1 MSHANNNNEKD
12 PGLLGNSR
20 ESDASGRTHAQLRE
34 DEEKGD
40 AEDALNQLRGDKEKG
55 DAEGSFS
62 RPSTGNTTST
72 NLSDTIQAIPED
84 PTPNVPATQV
94 QSRSPSY
101 MPEAIV
107 VPRSERRGLLARCTL
122 IAEVES
128 AYAYKPLTKWFITF
142 LVALAAAAA
151 PIGSAILLPA
161 LPDITKDFNSSATI
175 TNLSVALYM
184 LSMSIFPLWWSSF
197 SETNGRR
204 SVYLVSFALFTVW
217 NVVSAVS
224 TSMSMLI
231 VMRMLGG
238 GAAASVQAVGSGTI
252 ADIWESKER
261 GHAMSIFYLGPL
273 LGPLLAPIIGGV
285 LTETLGWRSTQWF
298 QVIYGGLLCILLT
311 FCLPETISRKNTH
324 PHQFPLGNIVADNKG
339 GVLPSL
345 NRISTRESIKRKTKT
360 TTKILKRWFIEPLSV
375 LLYLRFP
382 AVLLTVYL
390 ASVTFGSLYILNIS
404 IQQTFSSPPY
414 NFQVIILGLLYIPN
428 SVGYVAASIF
438 GGKWNDYIM
447 HRAARKAGRYD
458 QNRKLVFHP
467 EERMQENAWIAA
479 AVFPGALIWYGWTA
493 EHGILWVAPCFANFF
508 FGVGSMIIFGV
519 ATTMLTEFMPKR
531 ASSGVA
537 VNNFVRNIFSCIG
550 GVITQPIIS
559 AIGDGWLFTIVG
571 IVCWVSAGF
580 VVWAMR
586 RYAPKWRI
594 AMDAA
599 LAAE

>member
-1 MSHANNNNEKD
+1 MSHTNISSEKD
-12 PGLLGNSR
+12 LAMLGHSR
-20 ESDASGRTHAQLRE
+20 ESDTNGNVLKQSRGE
-34 DEEKGD
+34 EEKGD
-40 AEDALNQLRGDKEKG
+40 ADRSL
-55 DAEGSFS
+55 S
-62 RPSTGNTTST
+62 RPGTGDTTST
-72 NLSDTIQAIPED
+72 DLSEAIQAIPEG
-84 PTPNVPATQV
+84 PTDNVPATRI
-94 QSRSPSY
+94 QSHSSLYDPN
-101 MPEAIV
+101 AIV
-107 VPRSERRGLLARCTL
+107 VPRYERRGLLAKWTL
-122 IAEVES
+122 IAEVQS
-128 AYAYKPLTKWFITF
+128 AYTYKRLTKWFITF

-175 TNLSVALYM
+175 ANLSVALYM

-204 SVYLVSFALFTVW
+204 SVYLISFALFTIW
-217 NVVSAVS
+217 NVVAAKS

-231 VMRMLGG
+231 VLRMLGG

-252 ADIWESKER
+252 ADIWETKER

-324 PHQFPLGNIVADNKG
+324 PTSQFPLNDNTTNDK
-339 GVLPSL
+339 GVLPGL
-345 NRISTRESIKRKTKT
+345 TQVSTRQSIKQKSKATTKT
-360 TTKILKRWFIEPLSV
+360 LKRWFIEPLSV

-414 NFQVIILGLLYIPN
+414 SFKVIILGLLYIPN
-428 SVGYVAASIF
+428 SVGYVVASIF

-447 HRAARKAGRYD
+447 HRVARKAGRYD
-458 QNRKLVFHP
+458 ENGHLVFHP
-467 EERMQENAWIAA
+467 EDRMQENAWIAA
-479 AVFPGALIWYGWTA
+479 AVFPAALIWYGWTA
-493 EHGILWVAPCFANFF
+493 EKGVLWVAPCFANFF
-508 FGVGSMIIFGV
+508 FGLGSMIIFGV

-580 VVWAMR
+580 VVLAMR

-599 LAAE
+599 LAAKT